1 MDKRNL
7 QKLSQVW
14 SKIFLGGG
22 ATNCLCLLGGA
33 MFLPTNKEGES
44 LGNIFRGVQGF
55 AAFNCHFEEAPF
67 GCFYTFLCLG
77 KTSNVI
83 LC

>member
-1 MDKRNL
+1 
-7 QKLSQVW
+7 
-14 SKIFLGGG
+14 
-22 ATNCLCLLGGA
+22 

-77 KTSNVI
+77 KTSKVI